1 MVKISFN
8 GARATVTD
16 GSKELDFKLK
26 ELLSWVDKKLERAA
40 YYQKWSPPNPKR
52 SCYDPKT
59 KSFPTGLLPRVTG
72 FLDDILVK
80 YELEQVYKWEPHTP
94 WELPEWAW
102 DHQRL
107 VVKTA
112 LDHQR
117 LMVSSPTASGKSKS
131 MCWTIMQYPTQKV
144 LVTVP
149 QKELMY
155 SLTRQL
161 AEFTDEPIG
170 QVGDGK
176 SNWQRVTI
184 GIMNSLSIHAAG
196 KFAGE
201 LEKVQVLLG
210 DECHTGAC
218 DMFINISNACV
229 NTFFRIGVSATA
241 FREDGADLV
250 LEGVFGSLALKI
262 PEMEMVGKG
271 VSHKPE
277 VRFVKVPAPDVIYST
292 AVIKKGKPEY
302 PEGKPNQREVLLAAI
317 CQYQLRNEL
326 IVEIVKKYLE
336 FNERS
341 QVLILVTE
349 IENHGTPLQQI
360 FADKGLEIPFVHS
373 KLTPVSERKKLV
385 EQFSNCDIRV
395 LLSSPAL
402 NVGVDFPSVGLTINA
417 AAGSGKIGITQKT
430 GRGVRA
436 DKSGRKTR
444 AVQVDFWDEE
454 PYFYNNQARK
464 RLAHL
469 NSLYPECSKVVTVE
483 ELYDEFKLGRD
494 TSSS

>member
-8 GARATVTD
+8 GARATVI
-16 GSKELDFKLK
+16 GSSKELDFKLCL
-26 ELLSWVDKKLERAA
+26 LLSWTDKKLERAA
-40 YYQKWSPPNPKR
+40 FYQKWNTPNPKK
-52 SCYDPKT
+52 SCYDLKT
-59 KSFPTGLLPRVTG
+59 KSFPTGLLPKVARY
-72 FLDDILVK
+72 LSDILVK
-80 YELEQVYKWEPHTP
+80 YELEKEYQWESHTP
-94 WELPEWAW
+94 WKLPEWAW
-102 DHQRL
+102 DHQKL

-112 LDHQR
+112 VEHQR

-131 MCWTIMQYPTQKV
+131 ICWTIMQYPTQKV
-144 LVTVP
+144 LITVP

-161 AEFTDEPIG
+161 AEFTNEPIG
-170 QVGDGK
+170 QVGDSK

-184 GIMNSLSIHAAG
+184 GIMNSLSIHAKG
-196 KFAGE
+196 KFAKQLSE
-201 LEKVQVLLG
+201 VQIFLG

-218 DMFINISNACV
+218 EMFLNISNACT
-229 NTFFRIGVSATA
+229 NTFFRAGFSATT
-241 FREDGADLV
+241 FREDGADIV
-250 LEGVFGSLALKI
+250 LEGVFGPLALKI

-271 VSHKPE
+271 VSHKPD

-292 AVIKKGKPEY
+292 AVIKNGKPEY

>member
-1 MVKISFN
+1 MIKISFN
-8 GARATVTD
+8 GARATIT
-16 GSKELDFKLK
+16 GSSKELDFKLT
-26 ELLSWVDKKLERAA
+26 ELLSWIDKKLERAA
-40 YYQKWSPPNPKR
+40 YYQKWTPPNPKK

-59 KSFPTGLLPRVTG
+59 KSFPTGLLPKVTR

-80 YELEQVYKWEPHTP
+80 YELEQLYKWEPHTP

-131 MCWTIMQYPTQKV
+131 MCWTILQYPTQKV

-155 SLTRQL
+155 SLTKQL

-170 QVGDGK
+170 QVGDSK

-196 KFAGE
+196 KFAKE
-201 LEKVQVLLG
+201 MTEVQVLLG

-229 NTFFRIGVSATA
+229 NTFFRAGFSATV

-250 LEGVFGSLALKI
+250 LEGVFGPLALKI

-271 VSHKPE
+271 VSHKPD

-292 AVIKKGKPEY
+292 AVMKKGKPEY
-302 PEGKPNQREVLLAAI
+302 PNGKPNQREVMLTAI
-317 CQYQLRNEL
+317 CQNQLRNEL

-336 FNERS
+336 FNKQS

-349 IENHGTPLQQI
+349 IDNHGIPLQQT
-360 FADKGLEIPFVHS
+360 FADRGLEIPFVHS
-373 KLTPVSERKKLV
+373 QLQPKSKRERLV
-385 EQFSNCDIRV
+385 KQFSNCEIRV

-430 GRGVRA
+430 GRGVRT

-469 NSLYPECSKVVTVE
+469 NSLYPECSKIVSVQ
-483 ELYDEFKLGRD
+483 ELFNEFKVGRD